1 MTTTTTANQS
11 WIRPAAGVDIEA
23 AARAAATDMR
33 NGLLTIIDGQMR
45 RGALLIRRAQL
56 RLAICIGNASIA
68 QELLEDTAASCG
80 PVWNV
85 VAHEG
90 YMPPGLHCAC
100 SSADVAALDTGAA
113 RVDASDAMRQRLA
126 VYEQELAAMQ
136 SRD

>member
-1 MTTTTTANQS
+1 MTTTTTTQS

-23 AARAAATDMR
+23 AARAAATDVR
-33 NGLLTIIDGQMR
+33 NGLLDITNGGMR

-85 VAHEG
+85 VAREG
-90 YMPPGLHCAC
+90 YMPPGINCQC
-100 SSADVAALDTGAA
+100 SSADRAALDAGASRA
-113 RVDASDAMRQRLA
+113 DASDAMRQRLA
-126 VYEQELAAMQ
+126 GYEQELATMQ
-136 SRD
+136 TRD